1 VAVILIALGASLP
14 SPAGSPAQTLTAALR
29 ELARRSITI
38 ESRSGFYRTAAW
50 PDPHDLPFVNAVAAI
65 RTGLSPAALLAV
77 LHEVEAQ
84 FGRKR
89 GQANAPRTLDLDL
102 LDYDGRIQEG
112 PPELPHP
119 RMEDRGFV
127 LVPLRDVAPDWRH
140 PVSGRTVGEL
150 IAALPRFEISRL
162 PDA

>member
-1 VAVILIALGASLP
+1 MAVILIALGANLP
-14 SPAGSPAQTLTAALR
+14 SPAGNPAQTLTAALR

-50 PDPHDLPFVNAVAAI
+50 PDPHDPPFVNAVAAI

-89 GQANAPRTLDLDL
+89 GQETRPAPSISIFWIMRGASRRGPQNFLIPGWRTAASCSFRS
-102 LDYDGRIQEG
+102 G
-112 PPELPHP
+112 
-119 RMEDRGFV
+119 M
-127 LVPLRDVAPDWRH
+127 WR
-140 PVSGRTVGEL
+140 RTGDT
-150 IAALPRFEISRL
+150 R
-162 PDA
+162 